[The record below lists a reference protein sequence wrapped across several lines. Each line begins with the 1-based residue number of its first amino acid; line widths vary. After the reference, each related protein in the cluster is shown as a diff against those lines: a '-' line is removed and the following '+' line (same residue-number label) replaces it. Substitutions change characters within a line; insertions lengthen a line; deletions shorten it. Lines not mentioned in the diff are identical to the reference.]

1 MSGIFKIL
9 KQQAEGSRNCAR
21 FFAARCLGMMQNG
34 SSNGA
39 PLAGGSLGGV
49 LEVQQMALA
58 VAILCHPGCDVRV
71 RERVEGFL

>member
-1 MSGIFKIL
+1 M
-9 KQQAEGSRNCAR
+9 
-21 FFAARCLGMMQNG
+21 
-34 SSNGA
+34 
-39 PLAGGSLGGV
+39 GGV